1 MTAGGQPK
9 RQFRDSQR
17 IPHQAGEFTHAGEA
31 SVDIKRKQKQLGVSN
46 ELLRR
51 IGGFVRAEMNIV
63 IHSLGVPVTG
73 RRRRCVSWSRDRG
86 PGIPDIEQAM
96 SEGFSTAGEARTMGF
111 ETGMGLPNMKR
122 NADVFMIDS
131 QPGVG
136 TTIDMMFELR

>member
-1 MTAGGQPK
+1 VIHSEYP
-9 RQFRDSQR
+9 
-17 IPHQAGEFTHAGEA
+17 IEAGEFTHAGEA
-31 SVDIKRKQKQLGVSN
+31 SVDIKRKLKQLGVSN

-51 IGGFVRAEMNIV
+51 VSVASYELEMNIV
-63 IHSLGVPVTG
+63 IHSLGGYLSLDVDSE
-73 RRRRCVSWSRDRG
+73 CVKLSSQDRG

-96 SEGFSTAGEARTMGF
+96 SEGFSTAGEEARTMGF
-111 ETGMGLPNMKR
+111 GAGMGLPNMKR